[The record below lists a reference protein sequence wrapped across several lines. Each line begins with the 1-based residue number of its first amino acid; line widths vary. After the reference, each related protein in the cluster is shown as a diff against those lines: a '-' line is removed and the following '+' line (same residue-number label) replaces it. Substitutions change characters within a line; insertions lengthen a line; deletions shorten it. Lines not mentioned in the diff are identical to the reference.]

1 MKDQEILSKLRSME
15 HWVTVEPWKSMADR
29 FEELLEKEKHENCGT
44 PECCGKCDTA
54 E

>member
-1 MKDQEILSKLRSME
+1 MSDQEMLSKLRDFAN
-15 HWVTVEPWKSMADR
+15 WVTTHPWQEIANR

-44 PECCGKCDTA
+44 PECCGKCDTT